1 MQLCVTLLLLMGL
14 SGCTVTD
21 DKERA
26 HSAEAGSWVTM
37 TLEVTL
43 GSSREWSMGEGAED
57 SLCGG
62 FKAMA
67 PGLTELQ
74 LDTCTWE

>member
-1 MQLCVTLLLLMGL
+1 MQLCLSLLLLMGL
-14 SGCTVTD
+14 SVCTVTG

-26 HSAEAGSWVTM
+26 HGAEAGSWVTM

-43 GSSREWSMGEGAED
+43 GSSREWSMGEGAD
-57 SLCGG
+57 NSLCGR

-67 PGLTELQ
+67 PGLIEL
-74 LDTCTWE
+74 